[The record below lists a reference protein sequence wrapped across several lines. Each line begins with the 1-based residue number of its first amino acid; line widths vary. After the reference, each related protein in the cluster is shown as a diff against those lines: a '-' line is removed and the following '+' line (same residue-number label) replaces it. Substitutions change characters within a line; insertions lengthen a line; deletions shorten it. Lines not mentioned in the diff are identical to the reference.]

1 MHRSKHLQP
10 LSHQHHDGLMAV
22 LLLKKGLQKN
32 ASSEIMC
39 AFIMDLWE
47 PGLRQHF
54 FAEELHL
61 QPDQLMA
68 PATAPFYA
76 RMKEEHAAI
85 RELILSMK
93 DGLANGKTI
102 RLFAE
107 LLEKHIRFEERIYFE
122 AIQSEVPAKQ
132 LAAIGTQLQ
141 SLEQE
146 RTCVSFPHR
155 FWE

>member
-1 MHRSKHLQP
+1 MHRSKYLQP

-22 LLLKKGLQKN
+22 LLLKKGLRKN
-32 ASSEIMC
+32 TSSEIMC
-39 AFIMDLWE
+39 AFVLDLWE
-47 PGLRQHF
+47 PGLQRHF

-61 QPDQLMA
+61 QPDLLMA
-68 PATAPFYA
+68 PATASYYD
-76 RMKEEHAAI
+76 RMIEEHAAI

-93 DGLANGKTI
+93 DGAADLETI
-102 RLFAE
+102 RSFAE

-132 LAAIGTQLQ
+132 LAAIGTHLL

-146 RTCVSFPHR
+146 RSCVNFSNR